1 MNRTGPRPAALLSAL
16 AIVLFML
23 TACSTDNSGTTT
35 ASTVDSMTTTS
46 TNDGTVSATDDSVT
60 SASTD
65 DGTVRVTIKS
75 FKFAPNPIKVSVGES
90 VMWTNEDWVGH
101 TVTARDDSFR
111 TGTFYADDSVT
122 VTFRTAGTFA
132 YFCSVPTHRGMSGTV
147 IVEPAA

>member
-23 TACSTDNSGTTT
+23 TACSADNSGTSNSTVASVT
-35 ASTVDSMTTTS
+35 ASS
-46 TNDGTVSATDDSVT
+46 TNDGTVIATDDSVT
-60 SASTD
+60 SVSTD

-90 VMWTNEDWVGH
+90 VTWTNEDWVGH

-122 VTFRTAGTFA
+122 VTFPTAGTFA

-147 IVEPAA
+147 IVEPAG